1 MLDQGDDPARH
12 EAAGPD
18 GRAAAG
24 HLGHFDDTAS
34 GRHLEPAAVLRR
46 RDLEC
51 LDALAGIDHDLDA
64 IALHVW
70 TITQR
75 TIRHDIH
82 RQEVVVRRWNG
93 WADEGRHPTLPQ
105 GALRLIEAELG
116 PGRPTPAAAFADVV
130 AAVPD
135 SRLAASPLVSLDPED
150 RVRHATGQS
159 LPDWIAMRSGRLPS
173 VPDGVA
179 RPASSADVRELLALA
194 VASSAQVVPYGG
206 GTSVVG
212 GIGGGGGDSRHTRTQ
227 PILTIALERLAGLRT
242 LDERSGLATFGAGTT
257 GPALEEALRPHG
269 LTLGHFPQ
277 SFERSTLGG
286 WVVTRS
292 AGQQSLGFGRIEAL
306 FAGGRVEAPAGTL
319 ELPPHPAS
327 AAGPDLR
334 QLVLGSEG
342 RLGILTEATVRVV
355 ARPAREAFP
364 AWFLPDWSHAIE
376 AARAIGRAGLPL
388 SMIRVFTPL
397 ETATLLA
404 LAGDSR
410 SMRLLRR
417 YIGFRNVG
425 PEPSLLLVGASGTDR
440 LVEAAIREVGPL
452 VRREGGIAVG
462 GSIGRRWIA
471 NRFRTADLRD
481 ALWDAG
487 YALDTLETAI
497 DWTRLPGLATAVE
510 KALRVGLDDLGERV
524 LAFSHLSH
532 VYPSGS
538 SLYTTYIFRSTVD
551 PDETL
556 GRWRRLK
563 GAASRAIVE
572 AGGTISHQ
580 HGVGRDHAAYLA
592 AEKGELGMAVLAD
605 VARRFDPDGIMNPG
619 VLLGGEP

>member
-1 MLDQGDDPARH
+1 V
-12 EAAGPD
+12 
-18 GRAAAG
+18 
-24 HLGHFDDTAS
+24 S
-34 GRHLEPAAVLRR
+34 
-46 RDLEC
+46 
-51 LDALAGIDHDLDA
+51 
-64 IALHVW
+64 
-70 TITQR
+70 
-75 TIRHDIH
+75 
-82 RQEVVVRRWNG
+82 VRRWNG
-93 WADEGRHPTLPQ
+93 WADESRHPTLPP

-116 PGRPTPAAAFADVV
+116 PGHPTPDAALADAVAAAPA
-130 AAVPD
+130 
-135 SRLAASPLVSLDPED
+135 SRLQPNPLVSLDPED

-159 LPDWIAMRSGRLPS
+159 LPDWIVLRSGRLRS
-173 VPDGVA
+173 IPDGVG
-179 RPASSADVRELLALA
+179 RPATNDDVRELLAWA
-194 VASSAQVVPYGG
+194 ASSGARVVPYGG

-212 GIGGGGGDSRHTRTQ
+212 GIGGGGGDSPQTPRH

-257 GPALEEALRPHG
+257 GPDLEEALRPHG

-306 FAGGRVEAPAGTL
+306 FAGGRVEAPAGSL

-342 RLGILTEATVRVV
+342 RLGVLTEATVRVV
-355 ARPAREAFP
+355 ARPASEAFP

-376 AARAIGRAGLPL
+376 AARAVGRSGLPL
-388 SMIRVFTPL
+388 SMIRVLTPL

-404 LAGDSR
+404 LAGESR

-417 YIGFRNVG
+417 YLGLRKVG
-425 PEPSLLLVGASGTDR
+425 PQPSLLLVGASGTNR
-440 LVEAAIREVGPL
+440 LVEVAIREVGPIL
-452 VRREGGIAVG
+452 RHEGGVAVG
-462 GSIGRRWIA
+462 GSIGMRWIA
-471 NRFRTADLRD
+471 NRFRSADLRD

-497 DWTRLPGLATAVE
+497 DWTRLPDLAASVE
-510 KALRVGLDDLGERV
+510 RALRGGLDDLGEHV
-524 LAFSHLSH
+524 IAFSHLSH

-538 SLYTTYIFRSTVD
+538 SLYTTYVFRSTAD

-556 GRWRRLK
+556 ARWRRLK

-605 VARRFDPDGIMNPG
+605 AAHRFDPDGIMNLG
-619 VLLGGEP
+619 VLLEGEP

>member
-1 MLDQGDDPARH
+1 
-12 EAAGPD
+12 
-18 GRAAAG
+18 
-24 HLGHFDDTAS
+24 
-34 GRHLEPAAVLRR
+34 
-46 RDLEC
+46 
-51 LDALAGIDHDLDA
+51 
-64 IALHVW
+64 
-70 TITQR
+70 
-75 TIRHDIH
+75 
-82 RQEVVVRRWNG
+82 VVVRKWNG
-93 WADEGRHPTLPQ
+93 WADEGRHPTLPAA
-105 GALRLIEAELG
+105 ALRLIEAELG
-116 PGRPTPAAAFADVV
+116 PGRPNPDATLADVV
-130 AAVPD
+130 AATAASQFAP
-135 SRLAASPLVSLDPED
+135 SRLVSVDPED
-150 RVRHATGQS
+150 RIRHATGQS
-159 LPDWIAMRSGRLPS
+159 LPDWIALRSGRLAS
-173 VPDGVA
+173 VPDAVA
-179 RPASSADVRELLALA
+179 RPATNHETRELLALA
-194 VASSAQVVPYGG
+194 SASGAQVVPYGG

-212 GIGGGGGDSRHTRTQ
+212 GIGGGSRRTTSQ
-227 PILTIALERLAGLRT
+227 PILTIALERLAGLQN

-257 GPALEEALRPHG
+257 GPDLEAALLPHG

-306 FAGGRVEAPAGTL
+306 FAGGRIEAPAGTL
-319 ELPPHPAS
+319 ELPAHPAS

-342 RLGILTEATVRVV
+342 RLGVLTEATVRVV
-355 ARPAREAFP
+355 TRPASEAFP

-376 AARAIGRAGLPL
+376 AARAVGRAGLPL
-388 SMIRVFTPL
+388 SMIRALTPL

-404 LAGDSR
+404 LAGESR

-417 YIGFRNVG
+417 YLGFRKVG

-440 LVEAAIREVGPL
+440 LVEAAIREVGSI
-452 VRREGGIAVG
+452 VRHEGGIAVG

-471 NRFRTADLRD
+471 NRFRSADLRD

-497 DWTRLPGLATAVE
+497 DWSRLPGLAASVE
-510 KALRVGLDDLGERV
+510 RALRGGLDELGERV

-538 SLYTTYIFRSTVD
+538 SLYTTYIFRSTAD

-556 GRWRRLK
+556 SRWRRLK
-563 GAASRAIVE
+563 GAASRAIVD

-619 VLLGGEP
+619 VLLEGEP

>member
-1 MLDQGDDPARH
+1 V
-12 EAAGPD
+12 
-18 GRAAAG
+18 
-24 HLGHFDDTAS
+24 T
-34 GRHLEPAAVLRR
+34 
-46 RDLEC
+46 
-51 LDALAGIDHDLDA
+51 
-64 IALHVW
+64 
-70 TITQR
+70 
-75 TIRHDIH
+75 
-82 RQEVVVRRWNG
+82 VRRWNG
-93 WADEGRHPTLPQ
+93 WADEARHPTLPPA
-105 GALRLIEAELG
+105 ALRLIEAELG
-116 PGRPTPAAAFADVV
+116 PGRPTPDASLADVV
-130 AAVPD
+130 AAVPE
-135 SRLAASPLVSLDPED
+135 SRLAPSPHVSLDPED
-150 RVRHATGQS
+150 RIRHATGQS
-159 LPDWIAMRSGRLPS
+159 LPDWIALRSGRLPT

-179 RPASSADVRELLALA
+179 RPTTNEEVRELLAFA
-194 VASSAQVVPYGG
+194 ASNGAHVVPYGG

-212 GIGGGGGDSRHTRTQ
+212 GIGSGGGGGGGGTGGSPQTMTP
-227 PILTIALERLAGLRT
+227 PIVTIALERLTGLKT

-257 GPALEEALRPHG
+257 GPDLEEALRPRG

-319 ELPPHPAS
+319 EMPSNPAS

-342 RLGILTEATVRVV
+342 RLGVLTEATVRVV
-355 ARPAREAFP
+355 DRPAREAFP
-364 AWFLPDWSHAIE
+364 AWFLPDWAHAVE
-376 AARAIGRAGLPL
+376 AARAVGRAGLPL
-388 SMIRVFTPL
+388 SMIRALTSL

-410 SMRLLRR
+410 TMRLLRR
-417 YIGFRNVG
+417 YLGFRNLG
-425 PEPSLLLVGASGTDR
+425 KEPSLLLVGASGTDR

-452 VRREGGIAVG
+452 VRHEGGIAVG

-471 NRFRTADLRD
+471 NRFRSADLRD

-497 DWTRLPGLATAVE
+497 DWTRLPGLAADVE
-510 KALRVGLDDLGERV
+510 RALRAGLADLDERV

-532 VYPSGS
+532 VYSSGS
-538 SLYTTYIFRSTVD
+538 SLYTTYVFRSTDD

-556 GRWRRLK
+556 DRWRRLK

-580 HGVGRDHAAYLA
+580 HGVGRDHAEYLA
-592 AEKGELGMAVLAD
+592 AEKGALGMAALAD

-619 VLLGGEP
+619 VLLGREP